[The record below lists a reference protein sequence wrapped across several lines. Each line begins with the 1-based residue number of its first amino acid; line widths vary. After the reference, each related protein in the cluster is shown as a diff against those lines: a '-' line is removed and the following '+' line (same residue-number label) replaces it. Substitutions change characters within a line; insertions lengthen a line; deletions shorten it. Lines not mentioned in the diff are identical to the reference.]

1 MTIRKL
7 LLIFFIGI
15 SILIISINTGVLTFL
30 TNRYFTD
37 YLDKN
42 YQTHLNQI
50 IKYTEKVIDNKNTS
64 FKQMAV
70 ELETHLNDPI
80 IGIKLYSNNGD
91 LLVDVSSNYHMNRIN
106 GKMMN
111 HMMSFRNENEVES
124 YKIVNQGKVQ
134 GTLSITKYS
143 SLENSIISKMFKKTL
158 IINSLFSLIIALIMA
173 VFVGSFLSKK
183 ISKSIEETETL
194 ANDIQMG
201 LKIST
206 KKTFISEISRLQQ
219 RLYELNTRLKIK
231 QKSRKNLIDQLM
243 HQTGTP
249 LTILRT
255 HIEGIEDGFIE
266 LNERELSVWKNQV
279 ENLDAIISNIGGMID
294 ANKEENKISIEEF
307 EISELINQIV
317 IGLKPQFDKK
327 NIELKLLSKNKI
339 YMKSDQYKLSQ
350 SIYNLLTNSYKYTP
364 SNGSVYIDY
373 KEENDKLILSIKDTG
388 LGISDFDKEKIF
400 DAYYRSNNTLQIKG
414 EGIGLFVVKE
424 NITLL
429 QGKIVVESELDKGSN
444 FTIEIPLILKE
455 QIKI

>member
-15 SILIISINTGVLTFL
+15 SVLIISINTGVLTFL
-30 TNRYFTD
+30 TNKYFSD
-37 YLDKN
+37 YLDEN

-80 IGIKLYSNNGD
+80 IGIKLYSNTGD
-91 LLVDVSSNYHMNRIN
+91 LLVDVSSNYHMNRMN

-111 HMMSFRNENEVES
+111 HMMSFRNEDEVES
-124 YKIVNQGKVQ
+124 YKIITQGKIQ

-143 SLENSIISKMFKKTL
+143 SLENSIISKMFKNTL
-158 IINSLFSLIIALIMA
+158 IINSLFSLVIALIMA
-173 VFVGSFLSKK
+173 VIVGSFVSKK
-183 ISKSIEETETL
+183 ISKSIEETEVL

-201 LKIST
+201 LEVT
-206 KKTFISEISRLQQ
+206 AKKTFISEISRLQQ

-249 LTILRT
+249 LTILKT

-266 LNERELSVWKNQV
+266 LGDRELSVWKNQV
-279 ENLDAIISNIGGMID
+279 ENLEAIISNIGGMID

-307 EISELINQIV
+307 EISELINQII

-327 NIELKLLSKNKI
+327 NISLKLLSKHKI
-339 YMKSDQYKLSQ
+339 YLKSDQYKLSQ
-350 SIYNLLTNSYKYTP
+350 SIYNLLTNSCKYTLT
-364 SNGSVYIDY
+364 NGFVYIDY
-373 KEENDKLILSIKDTG
+373 KEENDRLILSIKDTG
-388 LGISDFDKEKIF
+388 LGISDYDKERIF
-400 DAYYRSNNTLQIKG
+400 DAYYRSSSALQIKG

-424 NITLL
+424 NVGLL
-429 QGKIVVESELDKGSN
+429 KGKIILESELEKGSN
-444 FTIEIPLILKE
+444 FIINIPLVLEK
-455 QIKI
+455 

>member
-1 MTIRKL
+1 
-7 LLIFFIGI
+7 
-15 SILIISINTGVLTFL
+15 
-30 TNRYFTD
+30 
-37 YLDKN
+37 
-42 YQTHLNQI
+42 
-50 IKYTEKVIDNKNTS
+50 
-64 FKQMAV
+64 
-70 ELETHLNDPI
+70 
-80 IGIKLYSNNGD
+80 
-91 LLVDVSSNYHMNRIN
+91 
-106 GKMMN
+106 
-111 HMMSFRNENEVES
+111 
-124 YKIVNQGKVQ
+124 
-134 GTLSITKYS
+134 
-143 SLENSIISKMFKKTL
+143 MF
-158 IINSLFSLIIALIMA
+158 
-173 VFVGSFLSKK
+173 
-183 ISKSIEETETL
+183 IEETEIL

-206 KKTFISEISRLQQ
+206 KKIFISEISRLQQ

>member
-15 SILIISINTGVLTFL
+15 SVLIISINTGVLTFL

-183 ISKSIEETETL
+183 ISKSIEETEIL

-249 LTILRT
+249 LTI
-255 HIEGIEDGFIE
+255 
-266 LNERELSVWKNQV
+266 
-279 ENLDAIISNIGGMID
+279 
-294 ANKEENKISIEEF
+294 
-307 EISELINQIV
+307 
-317 IGLKPQFDKK
+317 
-327 NIELKLLSKNKI
+327 
-339 YMKSDQYKLSQ
+339 
-350 SIYNLLTNSYKYTP
+350 
-364 SNGSVYIDY
+364 
-373 KEENDKLILSIKDTG
+373 
-388 LGISDFDKEKIF
+388 
-400 DAYYRSNNTLQIKG
+400 
-414 EGIGLFVVKE
+414 
-424 NITLL
+424 
-429 QGKIVVESELDKGSN
+429 
-444 FTIEIPLILKE
+444 
-455 QIKI
+455 

>member
-15 SILIISINTGVLTFL
+15 SVLIISINTGILTFL
-30 TNRYFTD
+30 TNRYFSD

-50 IKYTEKVIDNKNTS
+50 IKYTEKVINNKNTS
-64 FKQMAV
+64 FKQMAI

-80 IGIKLYSNNGD
+80 IGIKLYSNSGD
-91 LLVDVSSNYHMNRIN
+91 LLVDVNSNYHIENRMN
-106 GKMMN
+106 GKMKN
-111 HMMSFRNENEVES
+111 SMMAFHTKNEIES
-124 YKIVNQGKVQ
+124 YKIISEGKIQ

-143 SLENSIISKMFKKTL
+143 SLENSIISRMFKKTL
-158 IINSLFSLIIALIMA
+158 IINSIFSLIIALVMTI
-173 VFVGSFLSKK
+173 FVGNFLSKK

-201 LKIST
+201 LDIST
-206 KKTFISEISRLQQ
+206 KKTFINEISRLQQ

-231 QKSRKNLIDQLM
+231 QKSRKGLIDQLM

-249 LTILRT
+249 LTILKT

-266 LNERELSVWKNQV
+266 VNEKELSVWKNQV
-279 ENLDAIISNIGGMID
+279 ENLEAIISNIGGMID
-294 ANKEENKISIEEF
+294 ANKEENRANIEDF

-327 NIELKLLSKNKI
+327 NINLTLLSKKKVH
-339 YMKSDQYKLSQ
+339 MKSDQYKLSQ
-350 SIYNLLTNSYKYTP
+350 SIYNLLTNSCKYTP
-364 SNGSVYIDY
+364 NNGSVFIDY
-373 KEENDKLILSIKDTG
+373 KEENDRLILNIKDSG
-388 LGISDFDKEKIF
+388 LGISNFDKDKIF
-400 DAYYRSNNTLQIKG
+400 DAYYRSGNALQIKG

-424 NITLL
+424 NLSLL
-429 QGKIVVESELDKGSN
+429 KGKITVESELDKGSN
-444 FTIEIPLILKE
+444 FMVDIPLILK
-455 QIKI
+455 K

>member
-15 SILIISINTGVLTFL
+15 SVLIISINTGVLTFL
-30 TNRYFTD
+30 TNKYFTD

-91 LLVDVSSNYHMNRIN
+91 LLVDVSSNYHIGNRMN

-183 ISKSIEETETL
+183 ISKSIEETEIL

-206 KKTFISEISRLQQ
+206 KKTFIRGPV
-219 RLYELNTRLKIK
+219 
-231 QKSRKNLIDQLM
+231 RKM
-243 HQTGTP
+243 
-249 LTILRT
+249 R
-255 HIEGIEDGFIE
+255 
-266 LNERELSVWKNQV
+266 
-279 ENLDAIISNIGGMID
+279 
-294 ANKEENKISIEEF
+294 
-307 EISELINQIV
+307 
-317 IGLKPQFDKK
+317 
-327 NIELKLLSKNKI
+327 
-339 YMKSDQYKLSQ
+339 
-350 SIYNLLTNSYKYTP
+350 IYNA
-364 SNGSVYIDY
+364 
-373 KEENDKLILSIKDTG
+373 KEFS
-388 LGISDFDKEKIF
+388 
-400 DAYYRSNNTLQIKG
+400 
-414 EGIGLFVVKE
+414 
-424 NITLL
+424 
-429 QGKIVVESELDKGSN
+429 
-444 FTIEIPLILKE
+444 
-455 QIKI
+455 